1 MCLYLI
7 GESLIVKATEYCRSV
22 RIEYGMFQVI
32 LNLKISQNLCFPMFS
47 NSTELSIR
55 NFEQVFARWVT
66 SAFTT
71 KTYFGYFN
79 LANWQKFRSEFIFNF
94 LHSSLRPFSSQWDFI
109 KFIYLLNVSF
119 F

>member
-1 MCLYLI
+1 MCLHLI

-22 RIEYGMFQVI
+22 RIEYGMFQV
-32 LNLKISQNLCFPMFS
+32 ISQNLCFPMFS

-71 KTYFGYFN
+71 KTYFGDFN

-94 LHSSLRPFSSQWDFI
+94 LHSSLCPFSSQ
-109 KFIYLLNVSF
+109 
-119 F
+119 